1 MQAEEFYPPYRTSF
15 DGIGKII
22 EQAYHG
28 YDDSTPIMVQPDSSG
43 QVKDIANTTVM
54 QLLGDISYDHYTTSP
69 SPAIRTTTV
78 NLYGERKGVLNAVED
93 PDKARYMVVAASA
106 VIDLRELKQKH
117 SDIFEPVHQVLNIKA
132 DQNDVEA
139 QRQRQAKIEKRA
151 ELQAQ
156 LDALDEDL
164 GMES

>member
-78 NLYGERKGVLNAVED
+78 NLYGERKGVLNGTEN
-93 PDKARYMVVAASA
+93 PDNAHYMVVTASA
-106 VIDLRELKQKH
+106 VINLDMLGAKH
-117 SDIFEPVHQVLNIKA
+117 EQIFKDVYQIIGTKA
-132 DQNDVEA
+132 DQRDAE
-139 QRQRQAKIEKRA
+139 RQRQTKLDRRAK
-151 ELQAQ
+151 LQAE

-164 GMES
+164 GLEE